1 MARGT
6 TDRFSGQF
14 TDARS
19 FQRPEACLPSLD
31 DRNRANEVHDDN
43 DLLFFDVRQDTD
55 NLKSNGCNHDNQ
67 YI

>member
-19 FQRPEACLPSLD
+19 FQRPEPVAPRWMTGIAPTRCMMTLTC
-31 DRNRANEVHDDN
+31 
-43 DLLFFDVRQDTD
+43 FFLGQETD
-55 NLKSNGCNHDNQ
+55 NLKSSGCNHDNQ

>member
-14 TDARS
+14 TDAPQFPKAQAYR
-19 FQRPEACLPSLD
+19 PSLD

-43 DLLFFDVRQDTD
+43 DLLFLT
-55 NLKSNGCNHDNQ
+55 
-67 YI
+67 